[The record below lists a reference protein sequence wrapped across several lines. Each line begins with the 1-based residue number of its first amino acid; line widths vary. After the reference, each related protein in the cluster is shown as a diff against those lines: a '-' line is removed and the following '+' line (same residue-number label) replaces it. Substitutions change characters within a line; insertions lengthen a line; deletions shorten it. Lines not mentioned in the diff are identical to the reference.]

1 MNQIFNDKLSQ
12 GYITLLEAVFFA
24 IDRVSK
30 EQQKVP
36 PEVVMIEN
44 YHHLT
49 ELMKSMN
56 LSCLSEL
63 QRKAAKLYETNLNEY
78 VTVKLGNPIEK
89 IRYVWF

>member
-1 MNQIFNDKLSQ
+1 MF
-12 GYITLLEAVFFA
+12 
-24 IDRVSK
+24 
-30 EQQKVP
+30 
-36 PEVVMIEN
+36 EN

-63 QRKAAKLYETNLNEY
+63 QERAIKLYETNLKEY

-89 IRYVWF
+89 IRFVKLLSSFKQYD

>member
-1 MNQIFNDKLSQ
+1 
-12 GYITLLEAVFFA
+12 
-24 IDRVSK
+24 
-30 EQQKVP
+30 
-36 PEVVMIEN
+36 MIEN